1 MAFLN
6 SFFQRLVELFERH
19 AGLMALFGFVS
30 GVASYLLVE
39 RRESYAQMIALLMLS
54 SWVWLVLENWLRAG
68 ILRRFGFDL
77 PPALLRYATQMVQQE
92 SLFFVLPF
100 FLVVT
105 SWDHGQAVFTVLLL
119 LCALISVIDPL
130 YYKHLAP
137 RRSLFIVFH
146 TLSLF
151 AVLLVALPLIL
162 HLTTRQSLALAL
174 LMALLFS
181 LPSLGKLLRNDVW
194 WRRPLLVL
202 MLVVLAGGLWQG
214 RSWVPPATLRLVEI
228 SLSQQ
233 IDPEKRTIGVSLDR
247 IDAVSLHRDGLYA
260 LTAVA
265 APRGLQEQIHHIW
278 LHKGVEVDRITL
290 DIAGGRKEGYRAWTH
305 KRNFPADS
313 IGRWQVQVVTDSGQ
327 LIGLTRFIVS
337 EGPTRLLVPE
347 LPAQTPAEEEKE
359 LEPTAPKPRPLQRPA
374 DEAQPVAPEQRSP
387 EPAAAE
393 EPMVVP
399 ELPSQQPVTEEVQ
412 PTVPES
418 VEPLPQPVPGEV
430 QQPDKFDN

>member
-6 SFFQRLVELFERH
+6 SFFLRLVELFERH

-137 RRSLFIVFH
+137 RRSLFIIFH

-162 HLTTRQSLALAL
+162 HLTTGQSLALAL

-181 LPSLGKLLRNDVW
+181 LPSLGKLLRNDSW

-233 IDPEKRTIGVSLDR
+233 IDPEERTSGASLDR
-247 IDAVSLHRDGLYA
+247 IDAGSLHREGLYA

-327 LIGLTRFIVS
+327 LIGLTRFTVS
-337 EGPTRLLVPE
+337 ETPARLPVPKPPAQAPVEEELEPTVPE
-347 LPAQTPAEEEKE
+347 PPPLQGPAEEEQ
-359 LEPTAPKPRPLQRPA
+359 LI
-374 DEAQPVAPEQRSP
+374 
-387 EPAAAE
+387 
-393 EPMVVP
+393 VP
-399 ELPSQQPVTEEVQ
+399 DLPSQQPAPEEVQ

-418 VEPLPQPVPGEV
+418 VEPLPQSVPGEV
-430 QQPDKFDN
+430 QKPE

>member
-6 SFFQRLVELFERH
+6 PLFLRLVGLFERH

-30 GVASYLLVE
+30 GVASFLLVE
-39 RRESYAQMIALLMLS
+39 RRESYAQLIALLMLS
-54 SWVWLVLENWLRAG
+54 SWIWLVLENWLRAG
-68 ILRRFGFDL
+68 LLRRFGFDL
-77 PPALLRYATQMVQQE
+77 PPTLLRYATQMVQQE

-119 LCALISVIDPL
+119 LCALISVIDPI

-162 HLTTRQSLALAL
+162 HLTTGQSLALAL

-181 LPSLGKLLRNDVW
+181 LPSLGKLLRNDRW
-194 WRRPLLVL
+194 WQRPLLVL
-202 MLVVLAGGLWQG
+202 MLVALAGGLWQG
-214 RSWVPPATLRLVEI
+214 RRWVPPATLRLVEI
-228 SLSQQ
+228 TLSQQ
-233 IDPEKRTIGVSLDR
+233 IDPEERTAGASLDR

-265 APRGLQEQIHHIW
+265 APRGLQEQIHHVW

-313 IGRWQVQVVTDSGQ
+313 LGRWQVQVITDSGQ
-327 LIGLTRFIVS
+327 LIGLTRFTVS
-337 EGPTRLLVPE
+337 QSPVRLPVPG
-347 LPAQTPAEEEKE
+347 LPAQAPAAPEEE
-359 LEPTAPKPRPLQRPA
+359 LEPTVPEPPPLQGP
-374 DEAQPVAPEQRSP
+374 
-387 EPAAAE
+387 AE
-393 EPMVVP
+393 EDQPIVP
-399 ELPSQQPVTEEVQ
+399 DLPSQQPVVEDVP
-412 PTVPES
+412 PTVTES
-418 VEPLPQPVPGEV
+418 VEPLPQPVSGEI
-430 QQPDKFDN
+430 QKPE

>member
-6 SFFQRLVELFERH
+6 SFFLRLVELFERH
-19 AGLMALFGFVS
+19 AGLMALIGFVS
-30 GVASYLLVE
+30 GVASFLLVE
-39 RRESYAQMIALLMLS
+39 RRESYAQVIALLMLS

-68 ILRRFGFDL
+68 LLRRFGFDL

-105 SWDHGQAVFTVLLL
+105 SWDHGQAIFTVLLL
-119 LCALISVIDPL
+119 LCALISVIDPI

-137 RRSLFIVFH
+137 RRSLFIIFH

-162 HLTTRQSLALAL
+162 HLTTGQSLALAL

-181 LPSLGKLLRNDVW
+181 LPSLGKLLRNDRW

-202 MLVVLAGGLWQG
+202 MLVVMAGGLWQG

-233 IDPEKRTIGVSLDR
+233 IDPEQRTSGASLDR
-247 IDAVSLHRDGLYA
+247 IDAASLHREGLYA
-260 LTAVA
+260 LTAVR
-265 APRGLQEQIHHIW
+265 APRGLQEQIHHVW
-278 LHKGVEVDRITL
+278 LHKGIEVDRITL

-313 IGRWQVQVVTDSGQ
+313 VGRWQVQVITDSGQ
-327 LIGLTRFIVS
+327 LIGLTRFTVS
-337 EGPTRLLVPE
+337 ESPVRFPVPE
-347 LPAQTPAEEEKE
+347 PPEQAPVEEEVKPTVP
-359 LEPTAPKPRPLQRPA
+359 EPPPLQGPA
-374 DEAQPVAPEQRSP
+374 DEAQPVVPELRSP
-387 EPAAAE
+387 EPAAE
-393 EPMVVP
+393 EEQPIVP
-399 ELPSQQPVTEEVQ
+399 ELPSQQPVAEEVQ
-412 PTVPES
+412 PSVPEP
-418 VEPLPQPVPGEV
+418 VEPLQQAVPGEV
-430 QQPDKFDN
+430 QSPDKNTN